1 MGVGGLSSFVVGLPY
16 SEWLIQRTQRI
27 AVVYLLGKN
36 DRLLCVF
43 IASETM
49 CELCGKNTCRMRIS
63 VRGSPMMGYVAY
75 LRTVSIGKPIMSF
88 SDWVKRTKTISP
100 E

>member
-1 MGVGGLSSFVVGLPY
+1 
-16 SEWLIQRTQRI
+16 
-27 AVVYLLGKN
+27 
-36 DRLLCVF
+36 
-43 IASETM
+43 M